1 MVSLEELQ
9 YHKER
14 NLGLPGI
21 IITFFLLFLLKSTA
35 FKS

>member
-21 IITFFLLFLLKSTA
+21 IIMFFLLFLLKSTA